1 MLIGCDEFYEP
12 DTLHGISGCSSWLL
26 RASLSEKKNHTRNS
40 EIKSSCETLE
50 TPIEKKKPW
59 AMVVKHEFEDIGF
72 WVGE

>member
-1 MLIGCDEFYEP
+1 MSFMNQ
-12 DTLHGISGCSSWLL
+12 TLCMVFLDVQDSFSSWLL